1 MDAAHIVSYVLLD
14 VAVVVVA
21 ARLGGRLFV
30 RLGQPAVIG
39 EIVAGIAL
47 GPTLLG
53 LLPGDLDVL
62 LFPTEVR
69 PYLNVLANI
78 GVALFMFIVGLEV
91 DLSLIRGRQR
101 TAGSVAVGAV
111 VLPLALGAAAAV
123 VLFPYHDHSADGK
136 PIEPLAFVLFIGVAM
151 SITALPVLARILTE
165 RGMQRTPTGVLALAC
180 AVIDDV
186 LGWTLLAVVVAVAAG
201 GNPGG
206 VGVIIGLT
214 AAFALAMFLVVRP
227 LLARLVAWHR
237 TAGRLTPDML
247 AVVLAGLLLSAWITD
262 RIGVHAIFGAFLF
275 GAVMPRREAGQLTRD
290 ILGRLEQ
297 VSLSLLL
304 PVFFVV
310 AGLQVDV
317 GDIGVAGIWQLGL
330 ILVAAIGGKILG
342 SAGAARLQR
351 MPRRQQWALGFLMNT
366 RGLTELVILQV
377 GLQLGVLDPPMFT
390 LMVLMALITTMMTGP
405 ALRRIYPDRILNRD
419 RAAAEAA
426 EQAELGRP
434 DAYTVLVAV
443 PEEPAPAR
451 RAVLL
456 AGELTGH
463 EQPARVVLCRLLPAE
478 PELEVASGLGAEL
491 AVLAAVG
498 DELRRLAAELEAAG
512 TPSSVVVRFSADP
525 VADLAAMA
533 VRVEAD
539 LVLLAE
545 EVPAPD
551 PGDSQL
557 GGGEIATG
565 PATAVSAT
573 GARLLALDAVPEVT
587 VVIASPATDRADPR
601 IGVVVDGAAGGR
613 AAVRVGAQL
622 ALRSTGSVAVAPADA
637 RRARRGAGAAAEA
650 LTRRGVP
657 AEAVEQATA
666 RGAGLLVL
674 PVDLP
679 VPDGAASV
687 LRVRPGAADVD
698 DDLEQVVDRIVVRGA
713 ATPAGTAAAGS
724 GERAHDS
731 NNRTA
736 GPATEA

>member
-1 MDAAHIVSYVLLD
+1 VDAAHIVSYVLLD

-21 ARLGGRLFV
+21 ARLVGRLFV

-53 LLPGDLDVL
+53 LLPGQLDAL

-69 PYLNVLANI
+69 PYLNVIANL

-101 TAGSVAVGAV
+101 TAGSVAIGAV
-111 VLPLALGAAAAV
+111 ALPLVLGAAAAV

-136 PIEPLAFVLFIGVAM
+136 PIEPLAFVLFLGVAM

-206 VGVIIGLT
+206 VAWIMAMT
-214 AAFALAMFLVVRP
+214 AAFALAMFLAVRP
-227 LLARLVAWHR
+227 LLARMVARHR
-237 TAGRLTPDML
+237 AAGRLTPDMF
-247 AVVLAGLLLSAWITD
+247 AVVLAGLFFSAWITD

-275 GAVMPRREAGQLTRD
+275 GAIMPRREAGQLTRD

-310 AGLQVDV
+310 AGLQVNIS
-317 GDIGVAGIWQLGL
+317 GIGLAGIWQLGL
-330 ILVAAIGGKILG
+330 ILLVAIGGKIIG
-342 SAGAARLQR
+342 SVAAARLQR
-351 MPRRQQWALGFLMNT
+351 LPRRQQWALGVLMNT

-405 ALRRIYPDRILNRD
+405 LLRRIVPDRVLARE
-419 RAAAEAA
+419 RAAAEAS
-426 EQAELGRP
+426 EQAELGEP
-434 DAYTVLVAV
+434 DAFTVLAAV
-443 PEEPAPAR
+443 SDDPATAQR
-451 RAVLL
+451 TAQL
-456 AGELTGH
+456 AAELTGH
-463 EQPARVVLCRLLPAE
+463 EEPARVVLCRLLPSEA
-478 PELEVASGLGAEL
+478 ELEVASGLVAEL
-491 AVLAAVG
+491 AVLASVG
-498 DELRRLAAELEAAG
+498 DELRRLAAELAAAG

-525 VADLAAMA
+525 AADLAALA
-533 VRVEAD
+533 ARVDAD
-539 LVLLAE
+539 VVLLAE
-545 EVPAPD
+545 EAPVVEPDSELGAPD
-551 PGDSQL
+551 AAPV
-557 GGGEIATG
+557 A
-565 PATAVSAT
+565 PVT
-573 GARLLALDAVPEVT
+573 GARLLALDAVPEAT
-587 VVIASPATDRADPR
+587 VVIAGRQAPQAGPR
-601 IGVVVDGAAGGR
+601 IGVVVDGGAGGR
-613 AAVRVGAQL
+613 AALRVGAQL
-622 ALRSTGSVAVAPADA
+622 ALRSVGDVAVAPADP
-637 RRARRGAGAAAEA
+637 RRARRGTAAVAA

-657 AEAVEQATA
+657 AEAVDIATA
-666 RGAGLLVL
+666 HATGLLVL

-679 VPDGAASV
+679 VPDTAATAAGV
-687 LRVRPGAADVD
+687 LRVRPAASDVD
-698 DDLEQVVDRIVVRGA
+698 DDLDQVVGRIVVRPTT
-713 ATPAGTAAAGS
+713 ATPAEGAG
-724 GERAHDS
+724 
-731 NNRTA
+731 
-736 GPATEA
+736 

>member
-1 MDAAHIVSYVLLD
+1 MDAAHVVGYVLLD

-62 LFPTEVR
+62 LFPAEVR
-69 PYLNVLANI
+69 PFLNVIANL

-101 TAGSVAVGAV
+101 AAGTVAVGAV
-111 VLPLALGAAAAV
+111 VLPLLLGCAIAV
-123 VLFPYHDHSADGK
+123 VLFPYHDRSADGE
-136 PIEPLAFVLFIGVAM
+136 PVEPLAFVLFLGVAM

-206 VGVIIGLT
+206 VAWIIALT

-227 LLARLVAWHR
+227 LLARMVAWHR
-237 TAGRLTPDML
+237 DAGRLTPDML
-247 AVVLAGLLLSAWITD
+247 AVVLAGLLFSAWITD

-310 AGLQVDV
+310 AGLQVNV
-317 GDIGVAGIWQLGL
+317 GDVGVAGIWQLGL
-330 ILVAAIGGKILG
+330 ILVAAIGGKVLG

-351 MPRRQQWALGFLMNT
+351 MPRRQQWSLGVLMNT

-377 GLQLGVLDPPMFT
+377 GLQLGVLDPAMFT

-405 ALRRIYPDRILNRD
+405 LMRRIYPDRVLERE

-426 EQAELGRP
+426 EQAELGQP
-434 DAYTVLVAV
+434 DTYTVLAAV
-443 PEEPAPAR
+443 PEEPAAAR
-451 RAVLL
+451 RTALL
-456 AGELTGH
+456 AAELVGH

-478 PELEVASGLGAEL
+478 AELEVASGLGAEL
-491 AVLAAVG
+491 AVLATVG
-498 DELRRLAAELEAAG
+498 DELRRLSAELDAAG
-512 TPSSVVVRFSADP
+512 TPGSVVVRFSADP
-525 VADLAAMA
+525 AADLAALA
-533 VRVEAD
+533 LRVGAD
-539 LVLLAE
+539 VVLLAE
-545 EVPAPD
+545 EAPVAAGAAPLSELGVPEAAAP
-551 PGDSQL
+551 P
-557 GGGEIATG
+557 
-565 PATAVSAT
+565 PSAT
-573 GARLLALDAVPEVT
+573 GARLLALEALPEVT
-587 VVIASPATDRADPR
+587 VVIAGPGAEGGGPR
-601 IGVVVDGAAGGR
+601 VGVVVDGAAGGR
-613 AAVRVGAQL
+613 AALRVGAQL
-622 ALRSTGSVAVAPADA
+622 ALRSAVAVAVAPADA
-637 RRARRGAGAAAEA
+637 KRARRSSVPAVEA
-650 LTRRGVP
+650 LVRRGVP
-657 AEAVEQATA
+657 AEAVDPATA

-679 VPDGAASV
+679 VPGPGDSATGV
-687 LRVRPGAADVD
+687 LRVRPTAADVD
-698 DDLEQVVDRIVVRGA
+698 DALEQVVDRIVVR
-713 ATPAGTAAAGS
+713 PA
-724 GERAHDS
+724 E
-731 NNRTA
+731 
-736 GPATEA
+736 PADRS